1 MRKLLTLALS
11 VFLLQ
16 TSFSQIT
23 TSINPTIAQMTA
35 LLQGNGVVVSGLTLT
50 CPAGAYA
57 TFNNGAAALGA
68 GLNSGILLTTGTASN
83 VAGPT
88 PNTTGNNLSYDS
100 GTAGG
105 TLGNT
110 LTGGTS
116 YDGCYMT
123 FLITP
128 NCSTLSIRYVF
139 ASEEYPEY
147 SVALFPPPINDVF
160 GFVLSGPNPSG
171 GNYSQQNIA
180 VLPGTSTPVSIQ
192 NVNNGNSNT
201 GPCVNCTYYQAA
213 PGGLEY
219 DGRTTVLTASA
230 NVTPCQT
237 YTMTIGVWDD
247 SDGILDSG
255 VFLDVNG
262 LSCVGNP
269 TLTAVATPSTLCAS
283 QTITLSAGG
292 GIASGTYT
300 WTGPPSGGLSGT
312 PGPTVTANPTAS
324 TTYTLKYSDIN
335 TCPGVP
341 LTEFATVTF
350 TTLPTFS
357 VTKSPAG
364 NICPGQSTT
373 LTATGVAGTSYSWT
387 ASTGLSAT
395 TGSVVVASP
404 SVTTTY
410 TVVKSV
416 GSCTVAAVVTV
427 NVNAPVIAS
436 ITPSLTSI
444 CTGQTATLVA
454 SGGTTYT
461 WTASSGANPP
471 STATVTVTPGSTTT
485 YTVKA
490 ATGTCTSQAV
500 ATVSIT
506 TAPSITV
513 TPLSTN
519 ICSGQSATLTVTGG
533 AAPYNWTAS
542 SGANPASGTT
552 AIVSPTTTTTY
563 TVISG
568 SGTCTSSAV
577 STVSITSIP
586 TITLTPANTS
596 ICTGQSATLTVAGGS
611 APYVWTASSGTNPP
625 NGSTAVVSPTGT
637 TTYTVMS
644 GSGTCTAIAVS
655 NVSITTAPTVSIS
668 PVSSTICSGQT
679 VTLTVSGGA
688 APYNWTASSGTNP
701 APGTTAVVSPT
712 TTTTYTML
720 SGSGTCTA
728 SAVADV
734 NVTPNFSITITPS
747 ITTICPG
754 NTGTLVA
761 SGGTNYTWLP
771 GLNNTATLTASPS
784 STTTYTIIGT
794 TGPCTNSTTATMSVN
809 IVTTSVS
816 ATSNTYCV
824 GGASVTLT
832 GSGATTYS
840 WAPAAGLSSTSGTT
854 VTASPTVTTTYTVTG
869 TTGSCNSSTVVTI
882 TVPAT
887 VTLSI
892 AASNTLICPA
902 TSATLTGSG
911 ASTYTW
917 LPGAATT
924 STLNVLP
931 PATTDY
937 TLTGQTSDGCV
948 TVPASITVSVAPA
961 VSLTITPSN
970 TTICNGGAGATV
982 TASGATNYTWSPAS
996 GLSSINTASVTANP
1010 TITTTYT
1017 IVGATGACTNSAT
1030 ATVSV
1035 ITVSTSVAASS
1046 NTYCVGGASVTL
1058 TGSGATTYSW
1068 DPPFGLSSTSGT
1080 TVTASP
1086 TVTTTYTVTGTIG
1099 GCTSTATVTI
1109 TVPPVIT
1116 LSVTATNTLICAGT
1130 SVTLTASGAS
1140 TYTWL
1145 PVAASGPTLNV
1156 TPPTTTGYTLSGQ
1169 TSDGCVTIPTSITI
1183 NVDPAVSLTV
1193 TPSNTTICNGSGG
1206 TTLTVTGATTYTWVA
1221 DASLS
1226 STGTATVT
1234 ANPTVTTTYSVTG
1247 QSGVCSNSATA
1258 TVSVITVS
1266 TAVSASSNTYCVG
1279 GSSVTLTASGA
1290 TTYSWDPPA
1299 GLSSTSGTSVTASP
1313 TVTTSYTL
1321 TGSTGACS
1329 STTVVTITVP
1339 PTVTLSIATTN
1350 TLICPATSATLTASG
1365 ANTYTWLPGA
1375 VTSSTLNVSPAGTTD
1390 YTVTG
1395 LTSDGCVTVPSTI
1408 TINVAPAI
1416 VLTVTPS
1423 NTAICNGSGS
1433 ASLTVS
1439 GATNYT
1445 WSPVN
1450 GLSNPNS
1457 ASVTANPT
1465 ITTTYSIVGATGSC
1479 TSSATATV
1487 SVITVSTAVS
1497 ASSNTYCVGGPSVT
1511 LTASG
1516 ATTYSW
1522 SPPAGLSSTSGATVT
1537 ASPTLTT
1544 TYTLTGITGACS
1556 STTVVTITVPPLVS
1570 LSITAT
1576 GTVICL
1582 NGPGTS
1588 LTASGA
1594 NTYTWL
1600 PGAVSNSTL
1609 LANPLA
1615 TTNYT
1620 VLGQTNQ
1627 GCYAIPAVQ
1636 TVSVSAPI
1644 TPTITGSPTVC
1655 LTQTTGLVVSPSG
1668 AGLSYTWA
1676 PTTAIQGAS
1685 TNSVISALPPG
1696 TATVIYTV
1704 TVSNGVCTGKDTAKL
1719 VVRTPPVGNFKT
1731 LNNDTICVGGCVTFS
1746 STTTGSSPMTYAWYY
1761 QSGVGTS
1768 SVGVHPEACYG
1779 SAGSFSVT
1787 MVATNGCGVD
1797 SVTKGNFV
1805 TVYDYPTL
1813 NVYGDTTIN
1822 IGESATVYATGGL
1835 NYSWSPNVNFTID
1848 CPSCPSTVVHPT
1860 VTTEYIV
1867 VSSNSIYC
1875 KTQDTVTVI
1884 VDVNCGDF
1892 FIPNV
1897 FSPNDDGLNDVINVH
1912 GRCISTFNLQ
1922 IFDRWGEKVFETS
1935 SITDGWDGTYRGQK
1949 MNTGVFV
1956 YKADGVSIDGQS
1968 FSMKG
1973 NITLIR

>member
-1 MRKLLTLALS
+1 MKKLFTLVLS
-11 VFLLQ
+11 IFLLQ
-16 TSFSQIT
+16 TAFSQIT
-23 TSINPTIAQMTA
+23 TSINPTIAQMQA
-35 LLQGNGVVVSGLTLT
+35 LLQGNGVVVTGLNIT

-57 TFNNGAAALGA
+57 TFNNGSAALG

-83 VAGPT
+83 VGGPPT
-88 PNTTGNNLSYDS
+88 IDNSTS
-100 GTAGG
+100 AGG
-105 TLGNT
+105 GGSALGNS
-110 LTGGTS
+110 LSGGTT
-116 YDGCYMT
+116 YDGCYIN

-128 NCSTLSIRYVF
+128 ACSTLSISYVF

-147 SVALFPPPINDVF
+147 VNFGANDVF
-160 GFVLSGPNPSG
+160 GFVISGPNPSG
-171 GNYSQQNIA
+171 GNYNQTNIA
-180 VLPGTSTPVSIQ
+180 VLPGTSTPVSID
-192 NVNNGNSNT
+192 NVNNGTANA
-201 GPCVNCTYYQAA
+201 GPCTNCGYYIADP
-213 PGGLEY
+213 PGLVY
-219 DGRTTVLTASA
+219 DGKTTVLTASTT
-230 NVTPCQT
+230 VTPCQT
-237 YTMTIGVWDD
+237 YTMTIGVWDVF
-247 SDGILDSG
+247 DGYFDSG

-262 LSCVGNP
+262 LSCVGSP
-269 TLTAVATPSTLCAS
+269 TLVASVTPSVICS
-283 QTITLSAGG
+283 PQTVTLSVTG
-292 GIASGTYT
+292 GIASGSYT
-300 WTGPPSGGLSGT
+300 WSAGASGGLAATNGSV
-312 PGPTVTANPTAS
+312 VTANPSAT

-341 LTEFATVTF
+341 LVETTTLTY
-350 TTLPTFS
+350 TTLPAFT

-364 NICPGQSTT
+364 NICSGQSAT
-373 LTATGVAGTSYSWT
+373 LTANGGAGTYSWT
-387 ASTGLSAT
+387 ASTGLSST

-404 SVTTTY
+404 TTTTTY
-410 TVVKSV
+410 TVTKMV
-416 GSCTVAAVVTV
+416 GSCSVSTVVTV
-427 NVNAPVIAS
+427 NVNPPITAVV
-436 ITPSLTSI
+436 TPSLTSI

-490 ATGTCTSQAV
+490 ATGTCTSQAI

-506 TAPSITV
+506 TAPTITV
-513 TPLSTN
+513 TPVSTN

-542 SGANPASGTT
+542 SGTNPASGTT
-552 AIVSPTTTTTY
+552 AVVSPTTTTTY

-568 SGTCTSSAV
+568 SGSCTTSAV
-577 STVSITSIP
+577 STVSITSVP

-596 ICTGQSATLTVAGGS
+596 ICTGQSATLTVTGGS

-625 NGSTAVVSPTGT
+625 NGSTAVVSPTAN

-655 NVSITTAPTVSIS
+655 DVSITTAPTVSIS
-668 PVSSTICSGQT
+668 PASSTICSGQS
-679 VTLTVSGGA
+679 VTLTTSGGA
-688 APYNWTASSGTNP
+688 APYNWTASSGANP
-701 APGTTAVVSPT
+701 PTGSTAIVSPT
-712 TTTTYTML
+712 TSTTYTVL

-734 NVTPNFSITITPS
+734 SVTPNVTITITPAN
-747 ITTICPG
+747 TTICPG
-754 NTGTLVA
+754 GTGTLVA
-761 SGGTNYTWLP
+761 SGATSYVWLP
-771 GLNNTATLTASPS
+771 GLNNIATLTASPA
-784 STTTYTIIGT
+784 STTNYTIIGT
-794 TGPCTNSTTATMSVN
+794 TGPCTNSTTATLSVN
-809 IVTTSVS
+809 IVSTSVA

-840 WAPAAGLSSTSGTT
+840 WDPPFGLSSTSGVT
-854 VTASPTVTTTYTVTG
+854 VTASPTVTTTYTLTG

-882 TVPAT
+882 TVPPTA
-887 VTLSI
+887 TLSI
-892 AASNTLICPA
+892 AASNTLICPS
-902 TSATLTGSG
+902 TSATLTASG

-917 LPGAATT
+917 LPGLATT
-924 STLNVLP
+924 TTLNVSP
-931 PATTDY
+931 PATSDY
-937 TLTGQTSDGCV
+937 TLTGQTADGCV

-961 VSLTITPSN
+961 VSLIITPSN
-970 TTICNGGAGATV
+970 TTICNGGAGTTL
-982 TASGATNYTWSPAS
+982 TASGASNYTWSPAT
-996 GLSSINTASVTANP
+996 GLSSTSTASVTANP
-1010 TITTTYT
+1010 TLTTTYT

-1035 ITVSTSVAASS
+1035 ITVSTTVAASS

-1068 DPPFGLSSTSGT
+1068 DPPFGLSGT
-1080 TVTASP
+1080 TGTSVTASP
-1086 TVTTTYTVTGTIG
+1086 TITTTYTVTGTTG
-1099 GCTSTATVTI
+1099 ACSSTATVTI
-1109 TVPPVIT
+1109 TVPPVVT
-1116 LSVTATNTLICAGT
+1116 LSISASNTLICQGT
-1130 SVTLTASGAS
+1130 SATLTASGAG

-1145 PVAASGPTLNV
+1145 PTASSGSTLNV
-1156 TPPTTTGYTLSGQ
+1156 TPPVTTDYTVTGQ
-1169 TSDGCVTIPTSITI
+1169 TVDGCVTIPSTITI

-1193 TPSNTTICNGSGG
+1193 TPSTTTICNGAV
-1206 TTLTVTGATTYTWVA
+1206 TTLTVSGATTYTWVP

-1226 STGTATVT
+1226 STSTATVN

-1247 QSGVCSNSATA
+1247 TSGVCSNSATA

-1266 TAVSASSNTYCVG
+1266 TTVSASSNTYCVG
-1279 GSSVTLTASGA
+1279 GASVTLTGSGA
-1290 TTYSWDPPA
+1290 TTYTWDPPA
-1299 GLSSTSGTSVTASP
+1299 GLSSTSGATVTASP
-1313 TVTTSYTL
+1313 TVTTTYTL

-1329 STTVVTITVP
+1329 SSTVVTITVP
-1339 PTVTLSIATTN
+1339 PTATLSIASTN
-1350 TLICPATSATLTASG
+1350 TLLCPATSATLTASG
-1365 ANTYTWLPGA
+1365 ASTYTWLPAGA
-1375 VTSSTLNVSPAGTTD
+1375 TTSTLGITPPATTD

-1395 LTSDGCVTVPSTI
+1395 QTADGCVTIPATI

-1423 NTAICNGSGS
+1423 NTTICNGSGS

-1445 WSPVN
+1445 WSPAT

-1457 ASVTANPT
+1457 ATVTANPT
-1465 ITTTYSIVGATGSC
+1465 VSTTYSIIGATGSC

-1487 SVITVSTAVS
+1487 NVITISTTVA

-1511 LTASG
+1511 LTGSG

-1522 SPPAGLSSTSGATVT
+1522 TPPTGLSSTSGATVT
-1537 ASPTLTT
+1537 ASPTVTT
-1544 TYTLTGITGACS
+1544 TYTLTGMTGACN

-1570 LSITAT
+1570 LSISAT
-1576 GTVICL
+1576 STVICL

-1600 PGAVSNSTL
+1600 PGAATTSTL
-1609 LANPLA
+1609 FANPAA

-1620 VLGQTNQ
+1620 VLGQSAL

-1636 TVSVSAPI
+1636 TVSVATLT

-1655 LTQTTGLVVSPSG
+1655 LTQTTTLAVSPTG
-1668 AGLSYTWA
+1668 AGLTYTWA
-1676 PTTAIQGAS
+1676 PTTAIQGAGNNAS
-1685 TNSVISALPPG
+1685 IAAAPPG

-1704 TVSNGVCTGKDTAKL
+1704 TVSNGVCTKNDTAKL

-1746 STTTGSSPMTYAWYY
+1746 STTTGSQPMTYEWYY

-1779 SAGSFSVT
+1779 LAGSFSVT
-1787 MVATNGCGVD
+1787 MVATNACGMD
-1797 SVTKGNFV
+1797 SVIKGNFV
-1805 TVYDYPTL
+1805 TVYDYPSL
-1813 NVYGDTTIN
+1813 AVHGDTTIN
-1822 IGESATVYATGGL
+1822 IGESATVYASGGL
-1835 NYSWSPNVNFTID
+1835 NYSWSPNTNYTIE
-1848 CPSCPSTVVHPT
+1848 CPTCPSTVVHPT
-1860 VTTEYIV
+1860 VTTQYIV

-1935 SITDGWDGTYRGQK
+1935 SLTDSWDGTYRGQK
-1949 MNTGVFV
+1949 LNTGVFV

-1968 FSMKG
+1968 FQMKG

>member
-1 MRKLLTLALS
+1 MRKLLTLVLS

-23 TSINPTIAQMTA
+23 TSINPTIAQMQA
-35 LLQGNGVVVSGLTLT
+35 LLQGNGVVVSGLTIT

-57 TFNNGAAALGA
+57 TFNNGSAALG
-68 GLNSGILLTTGTASN
+68 GLNSGILLTTGTASS
-83 VAGPT
+83 VGGPPT
-88 PNTTGNNLSYDS
+88 IDNSTS
-100 GTAGG
+100 AGG
-105 TLGNT
+105 GGSALGNT
-110 LTGGTS
+110 LSGGTT
-116 YDGCYMT
+116 YDGCYIN

-128 NCSTLSIRYVF
+128 ACNTLSISYVF

-147 SVALFPPPINDVF
+147 VNFGANDVF
-160 GFVLSGPNPSG
+160 GFVISGPNPSG
-171 GNYSQQNIA
+171 GNYNQKNIA
-180 VLPGTSTPVSIQ
+180 VLPGTSTPVSID
-192 NVNNGNSNT
+192 NVNNGTANA
-201 GPCVNCTYYQAA
+201 GPCTNCAYYVADP
-213 PGGLEY
+213 PGLVY
-219 DGRTTVLTASA
+219 DGKTTVLTASTS
-230 NVTPCQT
+230 VTPCQT
-237 YTMTIGVWDD
+237 YTMTIGVWDVFD
-247 SDGILDSG
+247 EYFDSG

-262 LSCVGNP
+262 LSCIGSP
-269 TLTAVATPSTLCAS
+269 TLVASVTPSVICS
-283 QTITLSAGG
+283 PQTVTLSLTGG
-292 GIASGTYT
+292 NTTSGSYT
-300 WTGPPSGGLSGT
+300 WSAGASGGLAATNGSV
-312 PGPTVTANPTAS
+312 VTANPSAT
-324 TTYTLKYSDIN
+324 TTYTLNYSDAN
-335 TCPGVP
+335 TCPGTPMVETTT
-341 LTEFATVTF
+341 LTY
-350 TTLPTFS
+350 TTLPAFT

-364 NICPGQSTT
+364 TICSGQSAT
-373 LTATGVAGTSYSWT
+373 LTANGGAGTYSWT
-387 ASTGLSAT
+387 ASTGLSST

-404 SVTTTY
+404 TTTTTY

-416 GSCTVAAVVTV
+416 GSCTVASVVTV
-427 NVNAPVIAS
+427 SVSPPITAI
-436 ITPSLTSI
+436 ITPSLATI

-471 STATVTVTPGSTTT
+471 STATVTVTPGATTT

-490 ATGTCTSQAV
+490 ATGTCTASAV

-513 TPLSTN
+513 TPVSTN

-542 SGANPASGTT
+542 SGTNPAPGASTV
-552 AIVSPTTTTTY
+552 VSPTTTTTY

-568 SGTCTSSAV
+568 SGTCTTSAV

-596 ICTGQSATLTVAGGS
+596 ICTGQSATLTVTGGS
-611 APYVWTASSGTNPP
+611 APYVWTASSGANPP
-625 NGSTAVVSPTGT
+625 NGSSAVVSPASNTS
-637 TTYTVMS
+637 YTVMS

-655 NVSITTAPTVSIS
+655 NVSITTAPTVSVS
-668 PVSSTICSGQT
+668 PTLSSICSGQS
-679 VTLTVSGGA
+679 VTLTTSGGT
-688 APYNWTASSGTNP
+688 APYNWTASSGSNP

-712 TTTTYTML
+712 ITTTYTVL

-734 NVTPNFSITITPS
+734 SVTPNFSISVTPS

-754 NTGTLVA
+754 ATGTLVA

-771 GLNNTATLTASPS
+771 GLNNTATLTANPS
-784 STTTYTIIGT
+784 STTDYTIIAT

-809 IVTTSVS
+809 IVSTSVS

-840 WAPAAGLSSTSGTT
+840 WDPPFGLSGTSGTT
-854 VTASPTVTTTYTVTG
+854 VTASPTITTTYTVTG
-869 TTGSCNSSTVVTI
+869 TIGACTSTATVTI
-882 TVPAT
+882 TVPPV
-887 VTLSI
+887 VTLSVT
-892 AASNTLICPA
+892 ATNTLICA
-902 TSATLTGSG
+902 GTSVTLTASG

-917 LPGAATT
+917 LPGAASG
-924 STLNVLP
+924 STLNVTP
-931 PATTDY
+931 PTTTDY
-937 TLTGQTSDGCV
+937 TLTGQTVDGCV
-948 TVPASITVSVAPA
+948 TIPASITINVDPA
-961 VSLTITPSN
+961 VSLTVTPSN
-970 TTICNGGAGATV
+970 TTICSGSSGTTLSV
-982 TASGATNYTWSPAS
+982 SGAATYTWVADAS
-996 GLSSINTASVTANP
+996 LSSTSSSTVTANP
-1010 TITTTYT
+1010 TVTTTYS
-1017 IVGATGACTNSAT
+1017 VTGQSGVCTNSAT

-1068 DPPFGLSSTSGT
+1068 DPPAGLSGTSGA

-1086 TVTTTYTVTGTIG
+1086 TVTTTYT
-1099 GCTSTATVTI
+1099 
-1109 TVPPVIT
+1109 
-1116 LSVTATNTLICAGT
+1116 
-1130 SVTLTASGAS
+1130 
-1140 TYTWL
+1140 
-1145 PVAASGPTLNV
+1145 
-1156 TPPTTTGYTLSGQ
+1156 
-1169 TSDGCVTIPTSITI
+1169 
-1183 NVDPAVSLTV
+1183 
-1193 TPSNTTICNGSGG
+1193 
-1206 TTLTVTGATTYTWVA
+1206 
-1221 DASLS
+1221 
-1226 STGTATVT
+1226 
-1234 ANPTVTTTYSVTG
+1234 
-1247 QSGVCSNSATA
+1247 
-1258 TVSVITVS
+1258 
-1266 TAVSASSNTYCVG
+1266 
-1279 GSSVTLTASGA
+1279 
-1290 TTYSWDPPA
+1290 
-1299 GLSSTSGTSVTASP
+1299 
-1313 TVTTSYTL
+1313 L

-1329 STTVVTITVP
+1329 SVTVVTITVP

-1365 ANTYTWLPGA
+1365 ASTYTWLPGA
-1375 VTSSTLNVSPAGTTD
+1375 ATTSTLDVSPAATTD

-1445 WSPVN
+1445 WSPAT
-1450 GLSNPNS
+1450 GLSTPNS
-1457 ASVTANPT
+1457 GTVTANPT
-1465 ITTTYSIVGATGSC
+1465 VTTTYSIIGATGSC

-1487 SVITVSTAVS
+1487 SVITVSTAVA
-1497 ASSNTYCVGGPSVT
+1497 ASSNTYCVGGASVT
-1511 LTASG
+1511 LTGSG

-1522 SPPAGLSSTSGATVT
+1522 DPPTGLSSTSGTTVT

-1544 TYTLTGITGACS
+1544 TYTLTGSTGACN

-1576 GTVICL
+1576 STVICL

-1588 LTASGA
+1588 LAASGA
-1594 NTYTWL
+1594 STYTWL
-1600 PGAVSNSTL
+1600 PGTVSSSTL
-1609 LANPLA
+1609 LANPPA

-1620 VLGQTNQ
+1620 VLGQTSE

-1655 LTQTTGLVVSPSG
+1655 LTQTTSLAVSPSG
-1668 AGLSYTWA
+1668 VGLTYTWSPA
-1676 PTTAIQGAS
+1676 TAIQGAVS
-1685 TNSVISALPPG
+1685 NSSISALPPG

-1704 TVSNGVCTGKDTAKL
+1704 TVSNGVCTGTDTAKL

-1746 STTTGSSPMTYAWYY
+1746 STTTGSQPMNYEWYY

-1787 MVATNGCGVD
+1787 MVASNACGVD

-1805 TVYDYPTL
+1805 TVFDYPAL

-1822 IGESATVYATGGL
+1822 IGETATVYATGGL
-1835 NYSWSPNVNFTID
+1835 NYSWSPNDNFTID
-1848 CPSCPSTVVHPT
+1848 CPSCPTTVVHPT

-1935 SITDGWDGTYRGQK
+1935 SISDGWDGTYRGQK

>member
-1 MRKLLTLALS
+1 MKKLLTLVLS

-16 TSFSQIT
+16 TSFSQLT
-23 TSINPTIAQMTA
+23 TTINPTIAQMTSV
-35 LLQGNGVVVSGLTLT
+35 LQGNGVVVTNVTRT
-50 CPAGAYA
+50 CPTGATGGSA
-57 TFNNGAAALGA
+57 LFSGGASALG

-83 VAGPT
+83 VAGPSV
-88 PNTTGNNLSYDS
+88 NTTGNNLSYDAGAPGS
-100 GTAGG
+100 SLGNGLAGG
-105 TLGNT
+105 TT
-110 LTGGTS
+110 F
-116 YDGCYMT
+116 DGCYIS

-128 NCSTLSIRYVF
+128 NCSTLSLSYVF
-139 ASEEYPEY
+139 ASEEYPEWVGSTY
-147 SVALFPPPINDVF
+147 NDVF
-160 GFVLSGPNPSG
+160 GFLISGPNPSG
-171 GNYSQQNIA
+171 PVYNNKNLAMI
-180 VLPGTSTPVSIQ
+180 PGTSTPVTIN
-192 NVNNGNSNT
+192 NVNATSNSS
-201 GPCVNCTYYQAA
+201 YYLQA
-213 PGGLEY
+213 PPGLEY
-219 DGRTTVLTASA
+219 DGRTTVLTASTS
-230 NVTPCQT
+230 VVPCQT

-247 SDGILDSG
+247 GDGNLDSG

-262 LSCVGNP
+262 LSCLGSP
-269 TLTAVATPSTLCAS
+269 TITAAATPSTLCAS
-283 QTITLSAGG
+283 QTITLTAGG

-300 WTGPPSGGLSGT
+300 WTGPASGGLSGAT
-312 PGPTVTANPTAS
+312 GPTVTANPTAS
-324 TTYTLKYSDIN
+324 TTYTVLYSDVN

-341 LTEFATVTF
+341 LTEMATVTF
-350 TTLPTFS
+350 TTLPPFT

-364 NICPGQSTT
+364 NICSGQSAT
-373 LTATGVAGTSYSWT
+373 LTANGGAGTYSWT
-387 ASTGLSAT
+387 AGTGLSAT

-404 SVTTTY
+404 TTTTTY

-416 GSCTVAAVVTV
+416 GSCTVASVVTV
-427 NVNAPVIAS
+427 SVSPPITVA
-436 ITPSLTSI
+436 ITPTLATI

-461 WTASSGANPP
+461 WTASSGTNPP

-485 YTVKA
+485 YTVKG

-506 TAPSITV
+506 SAPSVTV
-513 TPLSTN
+513 TPVSTN
-519 ICSGQSATLTVTGG
+519 ICSGQSATLTATGG

-542 SGANPASGTT
+542 SGANPASGST
-552 AIVSPTTTTTY
+552 AVVSPTGTTTY

-568 SGTCTSSAV
+568 SGTCTASAV

-625 NGSTAVVSPTGT
+625 NGSTAVVSPTAT
-637 TTYTVMS
+637 TSYTVMS

-668 PVSSTICSGQT
+668 PASTMICSGQS
-679 VTLTVSGGA
+679 VTLTTSGGA

-712 TTTTYTML
+712 TTTTYSVL

-734 NVTPNFSITITPS
+734 SVTPNFSVTVTPS

-754 NTGTLVA
+754 TTGTLVA

-771 GLNNTATLTASPS
+771 GLNNTATLTANPS

-809 IVTTSVS
+809 IV
-816 ATSNTYCV
+816 
-824 GGASVTLT
+824 
-832 GSGATTYS
+832 
-840 WAPAAGLSSTSGTT
+840 ST
-854 VTASPTVTTTYTVTG
+854 
-869 TTGSCNSSTVVTI
+869 
-882 TVPAT
+882 
-887 VTLSI
+887 
-892 AASNTLICPA
+892 
-902 TSATLTGSG
+902 
-911 ASTYTW
+911 
-917 LPGAATT
+917 
-924 STLNVLP
+924 
-931 PATTDY
+931 
-937 TLTGQTSDGCV
+937 
-948 TVPASITVSVAPA
+948 
-961 VSLTITPSN
+961 
-970 TTICNGGAGATV
+970 
-982 TASGATNYTWSPAS
+982 
-996 GLSSINTASVTANP
+996 SVTA
-1010 TITTTYT
+1010 T
-1017 IVGATGACTNSAT
+1017 
-1030 ATVSV
+1030 
-1035 ITVSTSVAASS
+1035 S

-1068 DPPFGLSSTSGT
+1068 DPPFGLSGTSGT
-1080 TVTASP
+1080 SVTASP
-1086 TVTTTYTVTGTIG
+1086 TLTTTYTVTGTTG
-1099 GCTSTATVTI
+1099 ACSSTATVTI
-1109 TVPPVIT
+1109 TVPAVVT
-1116 LSVTATNTLICAGT
+1116 LSATATSTLICAGT
-1130 SVTLTASGAS
+1130 SATLSAAGAS

-1145 PVAASGPTLNV
+1145 PGATSGSTINV
-1156 TPPTTTGYTLSGQ
+1156 TPPTATNYTLTGQ
-1169 TSDGCVTIPTSITI
+1169 TSDGCVTIPATITI
-1183 NVDPAVSLTV
+1183 NVDPVVSLTV
-1193 TPSNTTICNGSGG
+1193 TPSNTTICNGTGG
-1206 TTLTVTGATTYTWVA
+1206 TTLTVSGATTYTWVA

-1226 STGTATVT
+1226 STSAATVT
-1234 ANPTVTTTYSVTG
+1234 ANPTITTTYSVTG

-1258 TVSVITVS
+1258 TVSVITVN
-1266 TAVSASSNTYCVG
+1266 TAVAASSNTYCVG
-1279 GSSVTLTASGA
+1279 GASVTLTASGA

-1299 GLSSTSGTSVTASP
+1299 GLSSTSGTTVTASP
-1313 TVTTSYTL
+1313 TVTTTYTL
-1321 TGSTGACS
+1321 TGSTGACN

-1339 PTVTLSIATTN
+1339 PTVTLSIAATN
-1350 TLICPATSATLTASG
+1350 TLLCPATNATLTASG
-1365 ANTYTWLPGA
+1365 ANTYTWLPGSA
-1375 VTSSTLNVSPAGTTD
+1375 TTSTLDVSPAATTD

-1445 WSPVN
+1445 WSPAN

-1457 ASVTANPT
+1457 GTVTANPT
-1465 ITTTYSIVGATGSC
+1465 VTTTYSIIGATGSC

-1487 SVITVSTAVS
+1487 SVITVSTAVA
-1497 ASSNTYCVGGPSVT
+1497 ASSNSYCVGGASVT

-1522 SPPAGLSSTSGATVT
+1522 SPPTGLSSTSGATVT

-1544 TYTLTGITGACS
+1544 TYTLTGSTGACN

-1570 LSITAT
+1570 LSITPT
-1576 GTVICL
+1576 STVICL

-1588 LTASGA
+1588 LVATGA

-1600 PGAVSNSTL
+1600 PGSSNSSTL
-1609 LANPLA
+1609 AANPIA

-1620 VLGQTNQ
+1620 VLGQTSQ

-1655 LTQTTGLVVSPSG
+1655 LTQTTGLVVAPSAAGLTYTWSPS
-1668 AGLSYTWA
+1668 A
-1676 PTTAIQGAS
+1676 AIQGAVS
-1685 TNSVISALPPG
+1685 NSSISALPPS

-1704 TVSNGVCTGKDTAKL
+1704 IVSNGVCTGTDTAKL
-1719 VVRTPPVGNFKT
+1719 VVRTPPTGNFKP
-1731 LNNDTICVGGCVTFS
+1731 LNSNTICIGTCVTFS
-1746 STTTGSSPMTYAWYY
+1746 STTTGSQPITYNWYY
-1761 QSGVGTS
+1761 ENGVGTS
-1768 SVGVHPEACYG
+1768 SVGPHPEACYFG
-1779 SAGSFSVT
+1779 PSGSFAVT
-1787 MVATNGCGVD
+1787 MVATNACGTD
-1797 SVTKGNFV
+1797 SLIKDDFV
-1805 TVYDYPTL
+1805 IVFAKPSLTVH
-1813 NVYGDTTIN
+1813 GDTTIN
-1822 IGESATVYATGGL
+1822 IGETATVYASGATV
-1835 NYSWSPNVNFTID
+1835 YSWAPDID
-1848 CPSCPSTVVHPT
+1848 GSIACTSCSSTVVSPT
-1860 VTTEYIV
+1860 VTTDYIV
-1867 VSSNSIYC
+1867 TAYDSPYC
-1875 KTQDTVTVI
+1875 KSYDTVTVV

-1935 SITDGWDGTYRGQK
+1935 SLTDSWDGTYRGQK

-1968 FSMKG
+1968 FSLKG